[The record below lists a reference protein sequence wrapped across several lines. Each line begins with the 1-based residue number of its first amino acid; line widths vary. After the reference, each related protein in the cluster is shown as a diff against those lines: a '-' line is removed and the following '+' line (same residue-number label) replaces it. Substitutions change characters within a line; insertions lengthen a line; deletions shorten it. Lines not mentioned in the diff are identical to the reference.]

1 MKKGLVIIMKKK
13 ENPLFGALR
22 PLDVDIDGTL
32 SRFVENEE
40 LYEKFLRRYPDDGL
54 LPPIMEAFEN
64 KDEEALLKT
73 LHKMKGTSMNLGIN
87 RISEQC
93 KDIATVIRGKE
104 KIDLTPFIEKLKGDF
119 NEVCETIIN
128 T

>member
-1 MKKGLVIIMKKK
+1 MKKK